1 MRSYRMP
8 SMITKCT
15 MHSYYNMASLRTKLF
30 LTVVIWSAIAGT
42 SVVLATC
49 GSEMPPLPSPGES
62 DLVTIV
68 VDDPNVGPIERT
80 FKIHIPKGY
89 PASNDA
95 ETPLVLDFHGFAGTS
110 SSQGRIQLNFRN

>member
-1 MRSYRMP
+1 MP

-30 LTVVIWSAIAGT
+30 ISAVIWSAIAGT
-42 SVVLATC
+42 SVFATC
-49 GSEMPPLPSPGES
+49 GGEMPSRPMPGES
-62 DLVTIV
+62 ELVSIV

-110 SSQGRIQLNFRN
+110 SSQGSIS

>member
-1 MRSYRMP
+1 
-8 SMITKCT
+8 MITKCT